1 MLKQRRCGKCF
12 KPFLNGTDGETCDL
26 SEFAFDHWD
35 PDGLLDSLNEK
46 GNVEPA
52 HNISNFR
59 ATSDMHATTLKHRD
73 AACHQRG
80 RRNFAKGRN

>member
-1 MLKQRRCGKCF
+1 MGPTAKCVTCQR
-12 KPFLNGTDGETCDL
+12 
-26 SEFAFDHWD
+26 FAFDHWD